1 MGEKSKG
8 YVFIAIAGL
17 LWATL
22 GLFGKFLMGN
32 GLTSEQ
38 VAFTRLFF
46 GFIVLGVYSSI
57 RTPQILKINKKGIIY
72 SVIIGIICQAMF
84 NLCYFKAIDIAGVS
98 IAAVLLYTSPLFLAI
113 FSKLCYKE
121 NITRSKLF
129 SLILCFIGA
138 IMAVTGGRL
147 DFQGLNAFGLL
158 LGVLSAI
165 AYALMPTIS
174 KNALKE
180 FSSSTIL
187 VYSFLFGAIFMIP
200 SSRPWEI
207 LNYAKDLDVLSCML
221 MLGIVPAALA
231 YIFYAAGISKGV
243 ELSVAGVVA
252 SVELVGSVII
262 GCTILGESFSLGK
275 LFGVMLMLISAVV
288 ALNLSYDEIRIFY
301 KSNKLKQI
309 EKTERNYILK
319 KDLLVY
325 IVDSNKNYTKLYL
338 VLKNNYL

>member
-57 RTPQILKINKKGIIY
+57 RTPQILKISKKGIIY

-98 IAAVLLYTSPLFLAI
+98 ISAVLLYTSPLFLAI
-113 FSKLCYKE
+113 FSKVCYKE

-138 IMAVTGGRL
+138 IMAVSGGRL
-147 DFQGLNAFGLL
+147 DFQGLNAFGLF
-158 LGVLSAI
+158 LGILSAI

-231 YIFYAAGISKGV
+231 YIFYATGISKGV

-309 EKTERNYILK
+309 EKTESI
-319 KDLLVY
+319 
-325 IVDSNKNYTKLYL
+325 
-338 VLKNNYL
+338 

>member
-57 RTPQILKINKKGIIY
+57 RTPQILKISKKGIIY

-113 FSKLCYKE
+113 FSKVCYKE

-288 ALNLSYDEIRIFY
+288 ALNLS
-301 KSNKLKQI
+301 
-309 EKTERNYILK
+309 
-319 KDLLVY
+319 
-325 IVDSNKNYTKLYL
+325 
-338 VLKNNYL
+338 

>member
-57 RTPQILKINKKGIIY
+57 RTPQILKISKKGIIY

-113 FSKLCYKE
+113 FSKICYKE

-231 YIFYAAGISKGV
+231 YIFYAAAISKGV

-309 EKTERNYILK
+309 EKTESI
-319 KDLLVY
+319 
-325 IVDSNKNYTKLYL
+325 
-338 VLKNNYL
+338 

>member
-98 IAAVLLYTSPLFLAI
+98 IAEVLLYTSPLFLAI

-309 EKTERNYILK
+309 EKTESI
-319 KDLLVY
+319 
-325 IVDSNKNYTKLYL
+325 
-338 VLKNNYL
+338 

>member
-1 MGEKSKG
+1 MVEKSKG

-57 RTPQILKINKKGIIY
+57 RTPQILKISKKGIIY

-84 NLCYFKAIDIAGVS
+84 NLCYFEAIDIAGVS

-113 FSKLCYKE
+113 FSKVCYKE

-309 EKTERNYILK
+309 EKTESI
-319 KDLLVY
+319 
-325 IVDSNKNYTKLYL
+325 
-338 VLKNNYL
+338 

>member
-57 RTPQILKINKKGIIY
+57 RTPQILKISKKGIIY

-113 FSKLCYKE
+113 FSKICYKE

-129 SLILCFIGA
+129 SLIFCFIGA

-309 EKTERNYILK
+309 EKTESI
-319 KDLLVY
+319 
-325 IVDSNKNYTKLYL
+325 
-338 VLKNNYL
+338 

>member
-1 MGEKSKG
+1 MVEKSKG

-57 RTPQILKINKKGIIY
+57 RTPQILKISKKGIIY

-113 FSKLCYKE
+113 FSKVCYKE

-309 EKTERNYILK
+309 EKTESI
-319 KDLLVY
+319 
-325 IVDSNKNYTKLYL
+325 
-338 VLKNNYL
+338 

>member
-113 FSKLCYKE
+113 FSKICYKE

-262 GCTILGESFSLGK
+262 GCT
-275 LFGVMLMLISAVV
+275 MMLISAVV

-309 EKTERNYILK
+309 EKTESI
-319 KDLLVY
+319 
-325 IVDSNKNYTKLYL
+325 
-338 VLKNNYL
+338 

>member
-57 RTPQILKINKKGIIY
+57 RTPQILKISKKGIIY

-113 FSKLCYKE
+113 FSKVCYKE

-138 IMAVTGGRL
+138 IMAVSGGRL
-147 DFQGLNAFGLL
+147 DFQGLNAFGLF
-158 LGVLSAI
+158 LGILSAI

-231 YIFYAAGISKGV
+231 YIFYATGISKGV

-288 ALNLSYDEIRIFY
+288 ALNISYDEIRIFY
-301 KSNKLKQI
+301 KSNKLKKI
-309 EKTERNYILK
+309 EKTESI
-319 KDLLVY
+319 
-325 IVDSNKNYTKLYL
+325 
-338 VLKNNYL
+338 

>member
-57 RTPQILKINKKGIIY
+57 RTPQILKISKKGIIY

-113 FSKLCYKE
+113 FSKVCYKE

-231 YIFYAAGISKGV
+231 YIFYAAGMSKGV

-309 EKTERNYILK
+309 EKTESI
-319 KDLLVY
+319 
-325 IVDSNKNYTKLYL
+325 
-338 VLKNNYL
+338 

>member
-57 RTPQILKINKKGIIY
+57 RTPQILKISKKGIIY

-113 FSKLCYKE
+113 FSKICYKE

-275 LFGVMLMLISAVV
+275 LFGVMLMLISAIV

-309 EKTERNYILK
+309 EKTESI
-319 KDLLVY
+319 
-325 IVDSNKNYTKLYL
+325 
-338 VLKNNYL
+338 

>member
-46 GFIVLGVYSSI
+46 GFIVLGVYTSI

-309 EKTERNYILK
+309 EKTESI
-319 KDLLVY
+319 
-325 IVDSNKNYTKLYL
+325 
-338 VLKNNYL
+338 

>member
-221 MLGIVPAALA
+221 MLGIVPA
-231 YIFYAAGISKGV
+231 
-243 ELSVAGVVA
+243 
-252 SVELVGSVII
+252 
-262 GCTILGESFSLGK
+262 
-275 LFGVMLMLISAVV
+275 
-288 ALNLSYDEIRIFY
+288 
-301 KSNKLKQI
+301 
-309 EKTERNYILK
+309 
-319 KDLLVY
+319 
-325 IVDSNKNYTKLYL
+325 
-338 VLKNNYL
+338 

>member
-57 RTPQILKINKKGIIY
+57 RTPQILKISKKGIMY

-113 FSKLCYKE
+113 FSKICYKE

-309 EKTERNYILK
+309 EKTESI
-319 KDLLVY
+319 
-325 IVDSNKNYTKLYL
+325 
-338 VLKNNYL
+338 

>member
-57 RTPQILKINKKGIIY
+57 RTPQILKISKKGIIY

-113 FSKLCYKE
+113 FSKVCYKE

-187 VYSFLFGAIFMIP
+187 VYSFLFGVIFMIP

-309 EKTERNYILK
+309 EKTESI
-319 KDLLVY
+319 
-325 IVDSNKNYTKLYL
+325 
-338 VLKNNYL
+338 

>member
-57 RTPQILKINKKGIIY
+57 RTPQILKISKKGIIY

-113 FSKLCYKE
+113 FSKICYKE

-243 ELSVAGVVA
+243 DLSVAGVVA

-309 EKTERNYILK
+309 EKTESI
-319 KDLLVY
+319 
-325 IVDSNKNYTKLYL
+325 
-338 VLKNNYL
+338 

>member
-1 MGEKSKG
+1 
-8 YVFIAIAGL
+8 AIAGL

-57 RTPQILKINKKGIIY
+57 RTPQILKISKKGIIY

-84 NLCYFKAIDIAGVS
+84 NLCYFKAIDIAGIS

-113 FSKLCYKE
+113 FSKICYKE

-309 EKTERNYILK
+309 EKTESI
-319 KDLLVY
+319 
-325 IVDSNKNYTKLYL
+325 
-338 VLKNNYL
+338 

>member
-32 GLTSEQ
+32 GLASEQ

-46 GFIVLGVYSSI
+46 GFIVLGIYSSI
-57 RTPQILKINKKGIIY
+57 RTPQILKISKKGIIY

-84 NLCYFKAIDIAGVS
+84 NLCYFKAIDIVGVS

-113 FSKLCYKE
+113 FSKVCYKE

-158 LGVLSAI
+158 LGILSAI

-200 SSRPWEI
+200 SSKPWEI
-207 LNYAKDLDVLSCML
+207 LNYANNLDVLFCML

-231 YIFYAAGISKGV
+231 YIFYATGISKGV

-275 LFGVMLMLISAVV
+275 LFGVMLMLMLISAVV

-301 KSNKLKQI
+301 KSSKLKQI
-309 EKTERNYILK
+309 EKTESI
-319 KDLLVY
+319 
-325 IVDSNKNYTKLYL
+325 
-338 VLKNNYL
+338 

>member
-46 GFIVLGVYSSI
+46 GFIVLGIYSSI
-57 RTPQILKINKKGIIY
+57 RTPQILKISKKGIIY

-84 NLCYFKAIDIAGVS
+84 NLCYFKAIDIVGVS

-113 FSKLCYKE
+113 FSKVCYKE

-158 LGVLSAI
+158 LGILSAI

-200 SSRPWEI
+200 SSKPWEI
-207 LNYAKDLDVLSCML
+207 LNYANNLDVLFCML

-231 YIFYAAGISKGV
+231 YIFYATGISKGV

-301 KSNKLKQI
+301 KSSKLKQI
-309 EKTERNYILK
+309 EKTESI
-319 KDLLVY
+319 
-325 IVDSNKNYTKLYL
+325 
-338 VLKNNYL
+338 

>member
-1 MGEKSKG
+1 MGKKSKG

-57 RTPQILKINKKGIIY
+57 RTPQILKISKKGIIY

-113 FSKLCYKE
+113 FSKVCYKE

-138 IMAVTGGRL
+138 IMAVSGGRL
-147 DFQGLNAFGLL
+147 DFQGLNAFGLF
-158 LGVLSAI
+158 LGILSAI

-231 YIFYAAGISKGV
+231 YIFYATGISKGV

-309 EKTERNYILK
+309 EKTESI
-319 KDLLVY
+319 
-325 IVDSNKNYTKLYL
+325 
-338 VLKNNYL
+338 

>member
-57 RTPQILKINKKGIIY
+57 RTPQILKISKKGIIY

-113 FSKLCYKE
+113 FSKVFYKE

-138 IMAVTGGRL
+138 IMAVSGGRL
-147 DFQGLNAFGLL
+147 DFQGLNAFGLF
-158 LGVLSAI
+158 LGILSAI

-231 YIFYAAGISKGV
+231 YIFYATGISKGV

-309 EKTERNYILK
+309 EKTESI
-319 KDLLVY
+319 
-325 IVDSNKNYTKLYL
+325 
-338 VLKNNYL
+338 

>member
-57 RTPQILKINKKGIIY
+57 RTPQILKINKKGIMY

-221 MLGIVPAALA
+221 MLGIVSAALA

-309 EKTERNYILK
+309 EKTESI
-319 KDLLVY
+319 
-325 IVDSNKNYTKLYL
+325 
-338 VLKNNYL
+338 

>member
-1 MGEKSKG
+1 MRASLKPSSAASEDYKRQSKG

-57 RTPQILKINKKGIIY
+57 RTPQILKISKKGIIY

-113 FSKLCYKE
+113 FSKICYKE

-301 KSNKLKQI
+301 KSNKLK
-309 EKTERNYILK
+309 
-319 KDLLVY
+319 
-325 IVDSNKNYTKLYL
+325 
-338 VLKNNYL
+338 

>member
-57 RTPQILKINKKGIIY
+57 RTPQILKISKKGIRY
-72 SVIIGIICQAMF
+72 SVLIGIICQAMF

-113 FSKLCYKE
+113 FSKICYKE

-309 EKTERNYILK
+309 EKTESI
-319 KDLLVY
+319 
-325 IVDSNKNYTKLYL
+325 
-338 VLKNNYL
+338 

>member
-57 RTPQILKINKKGIIY
+57 RTPQILKISKKGIIY

-113 FSKLCYKE
+113 FSKVCYKE

-207 LNYAKDLDVLSCML
+207 LNYAKDLDVLSYML

-231 YIFYAAGISKGV
+231 YIFYAAGISKSV

-309 EKTERNYILK
+309 EKTESI
-319 KDLLVY
+319 
-325 IVDSNKNYTKLYL
+325 
-338 VLKNNYL
+338 

>member
-57 RTPQILKINKKGIIY
+57 RTPQILKISKKGIIY

-113 FSKLCYKE
+113 FSKICYKE

-165 AYALMPTIS
+165 AYVLMPTIS

-288 ALNLSYDEIRIFY
+288 ALNLSYDEIIFG
-301 KSNKLKQI
+301 I
-309 EKTERNYILK
+309 K
-319 KDLLVY
+319 K
-325 IVDSNKNYTKLYL
+325 
-338 VLKNNYL
+338 

>member
-57 RTPQILKINKKGIIY
+57 RTPQILKISKKGIIY

-113 FSKLCYKE
+113 FSKVCYKE

-138 IMAVTGGRL
+138 IMAVSGGRL
-147 DFQGLNAFGLL
+147 DFQGLNAFGLF
-158 LGVLSAI
+158 LGILSAI

-231 YIFYAAGISKGV
+231 YTFYATGISKGV

-309 EKTERNYILK
+309 EKTESI
-319 KDLLVY
+319 
-325 IVDSNKNYTKLYL
+325 
-338 VLKNNYL
+338 

>member
-1 MGEKSKG
+1 M
-8 YVFIAIAGL
+8 YLAIAGL

-113 FSKLCYKE
+113 FSKICYKE

-309 EKTERNYILK
+309 EKTESI
-319 KDLLVY
+319 
-325 IVDSNKNYTKLYL
+325 
-338 VLKNNYL
+338 

>member
-275 LFGVMLMLISAVV
+275 LFGVMLMLISAIV

-309 EKTERNYILK
+309 EKTESI
-319 KDLLVY
+319 
-325 IVDSNKNYTKLYL
+325 
-338 VLKNNYL
+338 

>member
-57 RTPQILKINKKGIIY
+57 RTPQILKISKKGIIY

-113 FSKLCYKE
+113 FSKVCYKE

-262 GCTILGESFSLGK
+262 GRTILGESFSLGK

-309 EKTERNYILK
+309 EKTESI
-319 KDLLVY
+319 
-325 IVDSNKNYTKLYL
+325 
-338 VLKNNYL
+338 

>member
-57 RTPQILKINKKGIIY
+57 RTPQILKISKKGIIY

-113 FSKLCYKE
+113 FSKICYKE

-207 LNYAKDLDVLSCML
+207 LNYAKDLDVLSCTL

-309 EKTERNYILK
+309 EKTESI
-319 KDLLVY
+319 
-325 IVDSNKNYTKLYL
+325 
-338 VLKNNYL
+338 

>member
-57 RTPQILKINKKGIIY
+57 RTPQILKISKKGIIY

-113 FSKLCYKE
+113 FSKICYKE

-174 KNALKE
+174 KNVLKE

-309 EKTERNYILK
+309 EKTESI
-319 KDLLVY
+319 
-325 IVDSNKNYTKLYL
+325 
-338 VLKNNYL
+338 

>member
-1 MGEKSKG
+1 MGYTWIIWK
-8 YVFIAIAGL
+8 VFN
-17 LWATL
+17 
-22 GLFGKFLMGN
+22 GKWTDIR
-32 GLTSEQ
+32 TSSIYKI
-38 VAFTRLFF
+38 VF

-57 RTPQILKINKKGIIY
+57 RTPQILKISKKGIIY

-113 FSKLCYKE
+113 FSKVCYKE

-309 EKTERNYILK
+309 EKTESI
-319 KDLLVY
+319 
-325 IVDSNKNYTKLYL
+325 
-338 VLKNNYL
+338 

>member
-1 MGEKSKG
+1 MGYTWIIWK
-8 YVFIAIAGL
+8 VFN
-17 LWATL
+17 
-22 GLFGKFLMGN
+22 GKWTDIR
-32 GLTSEQ
+32 TSSIYKI
-38 VAFTRLFF
+38 VF

-57 RTPQILKINKKGIIY
+57 RTPQILKISKKGIIY

-113 FSKLCYKE
+113 FSKICYKE

-309 EKTERNYILK
+309 EKTESI
-319 KDLLVY
+319 
-325 IVDSNKNYTKLYL
+325 
-338 VLKNNYL
+338 

>member
-158 LGVLSAI
+158 LGVLSTI

-309 EKTERNYILK
+309 EKTESI
-319 KDLLVY
+319 
-325 IVDSNKNYTKLYL
+325 
-338 VLKNNYL
+338 

>member
-57 RTPQILKINKKGIIY
+57 RTPQILKISKKGIIY

-113 FSKLCYKE
+113 FSKVCYKE

-187 VYSFLFGAIFMIP
+187 VYSFLFGAISMIP

-231 YIFYAAGISKGV
+231 YIFYVAGISKGV

-309 EKTERNYILK
+309 EKTESI
-319 KDLLVY
+319 
-325 IVDSNKNYTKLYL
+325 
-338 VLKNNYL
+338 